1 MRLLLVNPNVTGAMT
16 EAMAAEAR
24 RFASPGTEVVTATAA
39 FGTQY
44 VEIRTE
50 AAIAGHAVLEALA
63 AHGAGC
69 DAAIVA
75 AFGDPGLAAA
85 KEMMAVPVV
94 GLTEAAVLAAW
105 ALGRRFAIV
114 CLTPALGVWYRDA
127 VEALG
132 LAGRLVAV
140 RPLDVAI
147 PDIMRAK
154 EQTRALLVAECRQAV
169 ERDGAEVVILG
180 GGPLAGLARE
190 AAGEIPVP
198 ALDGV
203 SCAVRLAESLAALS
217 PRAPGAESFAR
228 VAGKPSRGLSA
239 ALTRRVGSDVLAGN
253 TGG

>member
-1 MRLLLVNPNVTGAMT
+1 MRLLLVNPNITAAMT

-24 RFASPGTEVVTATAA
+24 RYASPGTEVVSATAA
-39 FGTQY
+39 FGTEY
-44 VEIRTE
+44 VETRVE

-63 AHGAGC
+63 AQGGDC

-85 KEMMAVPVV
+85 KEMMAIPVV

-114 CLTPALGVWYRDA
+114 CLTPRLGAWYRDT
-127 VEALG
+127 VEAHG

-140 RPLDVAI
+140 RALNVAI
-147 PDIMRAK
+147 PDILRAK
-154 EQTRALLVAECRQAV
+154 EQTRAALVAECRRAV
-169 ERDGAEVVILG
+169 DQDGAEVVILG

-190 AAGEIPVP
+190 AGGEIPVP

-203 SCAVRLAESLAALS
+203 SCAVRLAEQLAVLR
-217 PRAPGAESFAR
+217 PRAPGTGSFAS
-228 VAGKPSRGLSA
+228 VAGKPARGLSA
-239 ALTRRVGSDVLAGN
+239 ALTRRVSPGRA
-253 TGG
+253 

>member
-1 MRLLLVNPNVTGAMT
+1 MRLLLVNPNVTEAMT
-16 EAMAAEAR
+16 ASMAAEAR

-39 FGTQY
+39 FGTRY
-44 VEIRTE
+44 VEMKVE
-50 AAIAGHAVLEALA
+50 AAIAGHAMLQALA
-63 AHGAGC
+63 EHGAGC

-114 CLTPALGVWYRDA
+114 CLTPKLGAWYRDT

-132 LAGRLVAV
+132 LAGRLASV

-147 PDIMRAK
+147 PDIMQAK

-169 ERDGAEVVILG
+169 AHDGADVVILG

-203 SCAVRLAESLAALS
+203 SCAVRLAESLAALR
-217 PRAPGAESFAR
+217 PRVPGAGSFAA
-228 VAGKPSRGLSA
+228 VAGKPARGLSP
-239 ALTRRVGSDVLAGN
+239 ALTQRVGSEAG
-253 TGG
+253 